1 MKVIVT
7 VRRLPNISDPQGT
20 TVARALRDLGHD
32 IEKVRIDK
40 MMTLDIPGEDP
51 AEVRAQAEE
60 MCAKL
65 LANPVMEEY
74 EISVEP

>member
-1 MKVIVT
+1 MKVVVT

-32 IEKVRIDK
+32 VDKVRIDK
-40 MMTLDIPGEDP
+40 MMTLDIPGDDP
-51 AEVRAQAEE
+51 DVVRAQADE

-74 EISVEP
+74 EISLEP